1 MNRISQSPYNFVD
14 FFPVGNI
21 SQIEIPKELSF
32 TYVLPFAKYENK
44 NGVYTRRIDI
54 SITDENVDFEGREP
68 ETEAERNQKVE
79 VLKVTAYGDS
89 AGTDK
94 LFMIKDLTRSTDR
107 IMEFPNTLYS
117 MTGYHMPYNI
127 AFEIESNRD
136 IREILTMAMVYN
148 ELLGGELISMSQPNE
163 VDGKIV
169 FRMFSVDYNYECRR
183 LINHEI
189 LNLAAMIVTIM
200 AYNPKNYVKSFGYAH
215 NLYKKADAIAM
226 DVTEAAL
233 QYVKTIFSII
243 EPNTSVRTLFTRSDV
258 YDYKNRKYNTYMDW
272 DEWMHKE

>member
-14 FFPVGNI
+14 FFPVGSI
-21 SQIEIPKELSF
+21 SQIEMPKELSF
-32 TYVLPFAKYENK
+32 TYVPPFAKYENK
-44 NGVYTRRIDI
+44 NGAYTRRIDI

-79 VLKVTAYGDS
+79 VFKVTAYGDS

-94 LFMIKDLTRSTDR
+94 LLMIKDATRSTDR
-107 IMEFPNTLYS
+107 IISYPTNHHMLYNS
-117 MTGYHMPYNI
+117 
-127 AFEIESNRD
+127 AFEIESEYD

-148 ELLGGELISMSQPNE
+148 ELLGGELISMNHPKE
-163 VDGKIV
+163 VDGRIV
-169 FRMFSVDYNYECRR
+169 FRMFPVDYNFESKR

-189 LNLAAMIVTIM
+189 LNLAVMMVSIM
-200 AYNPKNYVKSFGYAH
+200 TYDPKNYVKSFGYAH

-233 QYVKTIFSII
+233 QYIKTIFSII

-272 DEWMHKE
+272 DEWTNIK